1 MASMTRIGYS
11 FDMSD
16 AVDPVRLSSLPEDLR
31 AIFDAQ
37 AKALAEKSAQLDIE
51 RTTRL
56 HLAAEKSNLEAQKA
70 NLEGQKAALEA
81 QKADLD
87 AQNSFLKEAN
97 ARLEHLLREFRRAQ
111 FGPRSEKLNPDQ
123 QQLAFEDIEVA
134 IAEVQES
141 VDTSVD
147 RRTGA
152 SRDRKDAPPQQRSRA
167 LPKDLPR
174 IEQVIEPPSIDCP
187 CGCGTMARIGEDRT
201 ERLDATPAQFR
212 VIVTIRPRYAC
223 SKGRAGVSQAAAPAH
238 LIEGGLPTE
247 ALLAQVIVAKY
258 SEHLP
263 LYRQAQVLA
272 RHGVMIERSTLAG
285 WVGRAA
291 FHLAPIVD
299 RMAELL
305 KRSGKLF
312 MDETTAPVLDPGRGK
327 TKTGYLWAL
336 GRDDRSCAGAD
347 PPGVVFRY
355 APGRGGI
362 HAEQMLTGFDGV
374 LQVDGYAGY
383 NRLEKTDRQ
392 GGAPLCLAYCW
403 AHSRREVIKATPE
416 AGSPIADAI
425 LQRIAALYAI
435 EKQIRG
441 APPEVRRAVRQE
453 RSKPLVVE
461 LNAFVRAQRERLSS
475 RSNMGKALAY
485 LINHWEGLCVYLDDG
500 RVEMDSNPIE
510 NLIRPLT
517 LNRKNA
523 LFAGHDEGAQNWAR
537 LASLIGTCKL
547 NGVEP
552 FAYMKATLEALA
564 AGHRNADLD
573 MLLPWNFR
581 ASSTAEAA

>member
-1 MASMTRIGYS
+1 MAATARIVYY
-11 FDMSD
+11 FCMAEALDL
-16 AVDPVRLSSLPEDLR
+16 ARLSSLPEDLR
-31 AIFDAQ
+31 VAF
-37 AKALAEKSAQLDIE
+37 KALVEKSFELDIE
-51 RTTRL
+51 RAARL
-56 HLAAEKSNLEAQKA
+56 HLEAEKSRLAAEKSDLEAQNA
-70 NLEGQKAALEA
+70 
-81 QKADLD
+81 
-87 AQNSFLKEAN
+87 FLKEAN
-97 ARLEHLLREFRRAQ
+97 SRLEHLVREFRRAR
-111 FGPRSEKLNPDQ
+111 FGPRSEKLDPDQ
-123 QQLAFEDIEVA
+123 QQLAFEDIEIA
-134 IAEVQES
+134 IAEVRES
-141 VDTSVD
+141 VA

-152 SRDRKDAPPQQRSRA
+152 SRESSKVELPQRRSRA
-167 LPKDLPR
+167 LPKELPR
-174 IEQVIEPPSIDCP
+174 IERVIEPASIACP
-187 CGCGTMARIGEDRT
+187 CGCGTMARIGEQRT

-223 SKGRAGVSQAAAPAH
+223 PKGRAGVSQAPAPAH

-247 ALLAQVIVAKY
+247 ALLAQVIVSKY

-272 RHGVMIERSTLAG
+272 RHGVMIERSTLAD

-305 KRSGKLF
+305 KRSSKLF

-327 TKTGYLWAL
+327 TKTGYLLAL
-336 GRDDRSCAGAD
+336 ARDDRPFGGAD
-347 PPGVVFRY
+347 PPGVVFCY

-362 HAEQMLTGFDGV
+362 HAEQMLAGFDGV

-392 GGAPLCLAYCW
+392 GGSPLRLAYCW
-403 AHSRREVIKATPE
+403 AHARREVIKATPE
-416 AGSPIADAI
+416 AGSPVADDI

-441 APPEVRRAVRQE
+441 ASPEVRHAARQE
-453 RSKPLVVE
+453 RSKPLVAE
-461 LNAFVRAQRERLSS
+461 LNVFVRAQRELLS
-475 RSNMGKALAY
+475 RKSNMGKALAY
-485 LINHWEGLCVYLDDG
+485 LVNHWEGLCIYLDDG
-500 RVEMDSNPIE
+500 QVEMDSNPVE

-564 AGHRNADLD
+564 AGHRNADID
-573 MLLPWNFR
+573 MLLPWNFSALR
-581 ASSTAEAA
+581 TAAAA

>member
-1 MASMTRIGYS
+1 MAAMVRIGYC
-11 FDMSD
+11 FGMTE
-16 AVDPVRLSSLPEDLR
+16 ALDPARLSSLPEDLR
-31 AIFDAQ
+31 VAF
-37 AKALAEKSAQLDIE
+37 KALVEKSFELDIE
-51 RTTRL
+51 RTARL
-56 HLAAEKSNLEAQKA
+56 HLTAEKSDLEVQNADLEVQNADLEAQNA
-70 NLEGQKAALEA
+70 
-81 QKADLD
+81 
-87 AQNSFLKEAN
+87 FLKEAN
-97 ARLEHLLREFRRAQ
+97 ARLEHLVREFRRAR
-111 FGPRSEKLNPDQ
+111 FGPRSEKLDPDQ
-123 QQLAFEDIEVA
+123 QQLAFEDIEIA
-134 IAEVQES
+134 IAEVRES
-141 VDTSVD
+141 VA

-152 SRDRKDAPPQQRSRA
+152 SREANVERQQRRSRA
-167 LPKDLPR
+167 LPKELPR
-174 IEQVIEPPSIDCP
+174 IEQVIEPASIACP
-187 CGCGTMARIGEDRT
+187 CGCGTMAKIGEDRT
-201 ERLDATPAQFR
+201 ERLDVTPAQFQ

-223 SKGRAGVSQAAAPAH
+223 PKGRAGVSQAPAPAH
-238 LIEGGLPTE
+238 LIEAGLPTE
-247 ALLAQVIVAKY
+247 AMLAQVIVSKY

-263 LYRQAQVLA
+263 LYRQAQVFA
-272 RHGVMIERSTLAG
+272 RHGVMIERSTLAD

-305 KRSGKLF
+305 KRSSKLF

-336 GRDDRSCAGAD
+336 ARDDRPFGGAD

-355 APGRGGI
+355 APGRGGV
-362 HAEQMLTGFDGV
+362 HAEQMLAGFDGV

-392 GGAPLCLAYCW
+392 GGSPLRLAYCW
-403 AHSRREVIKATPE
+403 SHGRREVIKAMPE
-416 AGSPIADAI
+416 AGSPIGDEI

-441 APPEVRRAVRQE
+441 ASPEVRRATRQE
-453 RSKPLVVE
+453 RSEPLVAE
-461 LNAFVRAQRERLSS
+461 LNVFVRAQRELVS
-475 RSNMGKALAY
+475 RKSNMGQALGY
-485 LINHWEGLCVYLDDG
+485 LMNHWDGLCVYLNDG
-500 RVEMDSNPIE
+500 RVEMDNNPVE

-564 AGHRNADLD
+564 AGHRNADID
-573 MLLPWNFR
+573 MLLPWNFSALR
-581 ASSTAEAA
+581 TAAAA

>member
-1 MASMTRIGYS
+1 MVRIGYC
-11 FDMSD
+11 FGMTE
-16 AVDPVRLSSLPEDLR
+16 ALDPARLSSLPEDLR
-31 AIFDAQ
+31 VAF
-37 AKALAEKSAQLDIE
+37 KALVEKSFELDIE
-51 RTTRL
+51 RTARL
-56 HLAAEKSNLEAQKA
+56 HLTAEKSDLEVQNADLEVQNADLEAQNA
-70 NLEGQKAALEA
+70 
-81 QKADLD
+81 
-87 AQNSFLKEAN
+87 FLKEAN
-97 ARLEHLLREFRRAQ
+97 ARLEHLVREFRRAR
-111 FGPRSEKLNPDQ
+111 FGPRSEKLDPDQ
-123 QQLAFEDIEVA
+123 QQLAFEDIEIA
-134 IAEVQES
+134 IAEVRES
-141 VDTSVD
+141 VA

-152 SRDRKDAPPQQRSRA
+152 SREANVERQQRRSRA
-167 LPKDLPR
+167 LPKELPR
-174 IEQVIEPPSIDCP
+174 IEQVIEPASIACP
-187 CGCGTMARIGEDRT
+187 CGCGTMAKIGEDRT
-201 ERLDATPAQFR
+201 ERLDVTPAQFQ

-223 SKGRAGVSQAAAPAH
+223 PKGRAGVSQAPAPAH
-238 LIEGGLPTE
+238 LIEAGLPTE
-247 ALLAQVIVAKY
+247 AMLAQVIVSKY

-263 LYRQAQVLA
+263 LYRQAQVFA
-272 RHGVMIERSTLAG
+272 RHGVMIERSTLAD

-305 KRSGKLF
+305 KRSSKLF

-336 GRDDRSCAGAD
+336 ARDDRPFGGAD

-355 APGRGGI
+355 APGRGGV
-362 HAEQMLTGFDGV
+362 HAEQMLAGFDGV

-392 GGAPLCLAYCW
+392 GGSPLRLAYCW
-403 AHSRREVIKATPE
+403 SHGRREVIKAMPE
-416 AGSPIADAI
+416 AGSPIGDEI

-441 APPEVRRAVRQE
+441 ASPEVRRATRQE
-453 RSKPLVVE
+453 RSEPLVAE
-461 LNAFVRAQRERLSS
+461 LNVFVRAQRELVS
-475 RSNMGKALAY
+475 RKSNMGQALGY
-485 LINHWEGLCVYLDDG
+485 LMNHWDGLCVYLNDG
-500 RVEMDSNPIE
+500 RVEMDNNPVE

-564 AGHRNADLD
+564 AGHRNADID
-573 MLLPWNFR
+573 MLLPWNFSALR
-581 ASSTAEAA
+581 TAAAA

>member
-1 MASMTRIGYS
+1 MAAMVRIGYC
-11 FDMSD
+11 FGMTE
-16 AVDPVRLSSLPEDLR
+16 ALDPARLSSLPEDLR
-31 AIFDAQ
+31 VAF
-37 AKALAEKSAQLDIE
+37 KALVEKSFELDIE
-51 RTTRL
+51 RTARL
-56 HLAAEKSNLEAQKA
+56 HLTAEKSDLEVQNADLEVQNADLEAQNA
-70 NLEGQKAALEA
+70 
-81 QKADLD
+81 
-87 AQNSFLKEAN
+87 FLKEAN
-97 ARLEHLLREFRRAQ
+97 ARLEHLVREFRRAR
-111 FGPRSEKLNPDQ
+111 FGPRSEKLDPDQ
-123 QQLAFEDIEVA
+123 QQLAFEDIEIA
-134 IAEVQES
+134 IAEVRES
-141 VDTSVD
+141 VT

-152 SRDRKDAPPQQRSRA
+152 SREANVERQQRRSRA
-167 LPKDLPR
+167 LPKELPR
-174 IEQVIEPPSIDCP
+174 IERVIEPASIACP
-187 CGCGTMARIGEDRT
+187 CGCGTMAKIGEDRT
-201 ERLDATPAQFR
+201 ERLDVTPAQFQ

-223 SKGRAGVSQAAAPAH
+223 PKGRAGVSQAPAPAH
-238 LIEGGLPTE
+238 LIEAGLPTE
-247 ALLAQVIVAKY
+247 AMLAQVIVSKY

-263 LYRQAQVLA
+263 LYRQAQVFA
-272 RHGVMIERSTLAG
+272 RHGVMIERSTLAD

-305 KRSGKLF
+305 KRSSKLF

-336 GRDDRSCAGAD
+336 ARDDRPFGGAD

-355 APGRGGI
+355 APGRGGV
-362 HAEQMLTGFDGV
+362 HAEQMLAGFDGV

-392 GGAPLCLAYCW
+392 GGSPLRLAYCW
-403 AHSRREVIKATPE
+403 SHGRREVIKAMPE
-416 AGSPIADAI
+416 AGSPIGDEI

-441 APPEVRRAVRQE
+441 ASPEVRRATRQE
-453 RSKPLVVE
+453 RSEPLVAE
-461 LNAFVRAQRERLSS
+461 LNVFVRAQRELVS
-475 RSNMGKALAY
+475 RKSNMGQALGY
-485 LINHWEGLCVYLDDG
+485 LMNHWDGLCVYLNDG
-500 RVEMDSNPIE
+500 RVEMDNNPVE

-564 AGHRNADLD
+564 AGHRNADID
-573 MLLPWNFR
+573 MLLPWNFSALR
-581 ASSTAEAA
+581 TAAAA

>member
-1 MASMTRIGYS
+1 MAAMVRIGYC
-11 FDMSD
+11 FGMTE
-16 AVDPVRLSSLPEDLR
+16 ALDPARLSSLPEDLR
-31 AIFDAQ
+31 VAF
-37 AKALAEKSAQLDIE
+37 KALVEKSFELDIE
-51 RTTRL
+51 RTARL
-56 HLAAEKSNLEAQKA
+56 HLTAEKSDLAAEKSDLEAQNA
-70 NLEGQKAALEA
+70 
-81 QKADLD
+81 
-87 AQNSFLKEAN
+87 FLKEAN
-97 ARLEHLLREFRRAQ
+97 SRLEHLVREFRRAR
-111 FGPRSEKLNPDQ
+111 FGPRSEKLDPDQ
-123 QQLAFEDIEVA
+123 QQLAFEDIEIA
-134 IAEVQES
+134 IAEVRES
-141 VDTSVD
+141 VT

-152 SRDRKDAPPQQRSRA
+152 SREANVERQQRRSRA
-167 LPKDLPR
+167 LPKELPR
-174 IEQVIEPPSIDCP
+174 IEQVIEPASIACP
-187 CGCGTMARIGEDRT
+187 CGCGTMAKIGEDRT
-201 ERLDATPAQFR
+201 ERLDVTPAQFQ

-223 SKGRAGVSQAAAPAH
+223 PKGRAGVSQAPAPAH
-238 LIEGGLPTE
+238 LIEAGLPTE
-247 ALLAQVIVAKY
+247 AMLAQVIVSKY

-263 LYRQAQVLA
+263 LYRQAQVFA
-272 RHGVMIERSTLAG
+272 RHGVMIERSTLAD

-305 KRSGKLF
+305 KRSSKLF

-336 GRDDRSCAGAD
+336 ARDDRPFGGAD

-355 APGRGGI
+355 APGRGGV
-362 HAEQMLTGFDGV
+362 HAEQMLAGFDGV

-392 GGAPLCLAYCW
+392 GGSPLRLAYCW
-403 AHSRREVIKATPE
+403 SHGRREVIKAMPE
-416 AGSPIADAI
+416 AGSPIGDEI

-441 APPEVRRAVRQE
+441 ASPEVRRATRQE
-453 RSKPLVVE
+453 RSEPLVAE
-461 LNAFVRAQRERLSS
+461 LNVFVRAQRELVS
-475 RSNMGKALAY
+475 RKSNMGQALGY
-485 LINHWEGLCVYLDDG
+485 LMNHWDGLCVYLNDG
-500 RVEMDSNPIE
+500 RVEMDNNPVE

-564 AGHRNADLD
+564 AGHRNADID
-573 MLLPWNFR
+573 MLLPWNFSALR
-581 ASSTAEAA
+581 TAAAA